1 MAEPR
6 DAYTDTLRDALEA
19 MRHTREQ
26 LRAAE
31 VTYRRAIRAL
41 DEGHQVGDILDLVAA
56 AATRTNLNE
65 ALRNLELS
73 RHRARLATFVLG
85 QAEGVSLSELGR
97 KIGVSRQL
105 ASRYAEEGRL

>member
-1 MAEPR
+1 
-6 DAYTDTLRDALEA
+6 

-31 VTYRRAIRAL
+31 VSYRRAIRAL
-41 DEGHQVGDILDLVAA
+41 DEGLRVGDILDLVAA
-56 AATRTNLNE
+56 ASTRTDLNE
-65 ALRNLELS
+65 ALRTLELS
-73 RHRARLATFVLG
+73 RHRARLAIFVLG
-85 QAEGVSLSELGR
+85 QAEGESLSELGR